1 MKISMMTNDQASEAM
16 IRISTPMANI
26 LDDKNS
32 KELIDSMADLAR
44 NSSTGAISALLP
56 KFVSFCLKD
65 HKADLYEIIGA
76 LTFKPASHVGKMNF
90 METIKEMRESIDED
104 FIGFF
109 KSSGNATA
117 TPGEK

>member
-16 IRISTPMANI
+16 IRISAPMANI

-65 HKADLYEIIGA
+65 HKSDLYEIIGA

-104 FIGFF
+104 FIDFF

>member
-26 LDDKNS
+26 LDDKRS
-32 KELIDSMADLAR
+32 KELIDGMAQVAQTTTT
-44 NSSTGAISALLP
+44 SAISAYLP

-65 HKADLYEIIGA
+65 HKDDLYEIIGA
-76 LTFKPASHVGKMNF
+76 LTFKPASVVGNMNF
-90 METIKEMRESIDED
+90 IETVKEMRESIDED

>member
-26 LDDKNS
+26 LDDKNA
-32 KELIDSMADLAR
+32 KELIDSMADLAKD
-44 NSSTGAISALLP
+44 SSTNAISSLLP

-65 HKADLYEIIGA
+65 HKPDLYEIIGA
-76 LTFKPASHVGKMNF
+76 LTFKPTAQVGKMNF
-90 METIKEMRESIDED
+90 METIKAMRESIDED